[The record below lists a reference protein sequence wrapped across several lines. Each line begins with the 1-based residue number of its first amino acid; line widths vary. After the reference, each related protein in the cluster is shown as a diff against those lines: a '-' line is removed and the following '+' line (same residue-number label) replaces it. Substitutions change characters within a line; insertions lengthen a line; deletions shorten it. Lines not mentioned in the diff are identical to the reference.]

1 MKKLSIMFSNLRI
14 RHKMLTVFLPLMIIP
29 MLLFGLISYFIFQ
42 HNEVKKT
49 IQDRMNSSYLIKQRI
64 ENVIQN
70 TESCLDMITFYMNDL
85 SGLLTEGSVGTTSEI
100 DRKYAI
106 ENKLNF
112 ALLVFPDVKEAIFV
126 DNQQRIYA
134 ANDRSI
140 TSANAKDQIQAYID
154 QLQETSGNSKGFEMT
169 RFSFGNE
176 LKSQIVLPLGKKIT
190 EIKSGETLG
199 ELILFVS
206 EDQISSLF
214 EQMNDLTT
222 SNFYL
227 IDENH
232 KIISS
237 TDRSEVLQ
245 KVRNPVLNPLLQSNA
260 AEGNVLNFDKQ
271 KIVYTKYPLNRN
283 KWMILYQVSLD
294 ELMKDYQS
302 LQKISLVVILLCSLV
317 TVLVAVKLSI
327 YIVGPIQR
335 LIHTMR
341 ETERGLYK
349 VVPAVFGHDEVGQL
363 TFTYHRMTEHIRKL
377 IDDIREEQR
386 AKRKYELALMQQ
398 QIRPH
403 FLYNTLDVVYTLA
416 ELGRT
421 KEAKKATKALAAFY
435 RHSLSGGNEIITVRE
450 EIEMIRNYLYIQHLR
465 YKDEFDYTIRI
476 PAECLDYRILKL
488 TIQPLVEN
496 AIYHGLK
503 PKREFG
509 HLEITGYKKD
519 GMLWIE
525 VRDNGI
531 GMSEEALRKLWTD
544 PSQNENGSGF
554 GLFSIDHRIKLYFGT
569 PYGIELQSKVYNGT
583 TIIVKIPLIEGVE
596 AS

>member
-1 MKKLSIMFSNLRI
+1 MKKLNIMFTNLRI

-29 MLLFGLISYFIFQ
+29 MLLVGLISYYIFQ

-64 ENVIQN
+64 ENVVQN

-106 ENKLNF
+106 ENKLNY
-112 ALLVFPDVKEAIFV
+112 ALLVFTDVKEAIFV

-140 TSANAKDQIQAYID
+140 TSVNAKEQIQAYID
-154 QLQETSGNSKGFEMT
+154 QLQATSGYSKGFEMT
-169 RFSFGNE
+169 RFPFGNGE
-176 LKSQIVLPLGKKIT
+176 QSQIVLPLGKKIT

-214 EQMNDLTT
+214 EQMNDLKT

-232 KIISS
+232 RIISS
-237 TDRSEVLQ
+237 TDRNEILHAVS
-245 KVRNPVLNPLLQSNA
+245 NPVLNPLLQSSE
-260 AEGNVLNFDKQ
+260 AEGDVMNIDNQ
-271 KIVYTKYPLNRN
+271 KVVYTKYPLNRN
-283 KWMILYQVSLD
+283 KWLILYQVSLD

-302 LQKISLVVILLCSLV
+302 LQKISLIVILVCALV
-317 TVLVAVKLSI
+317 TVLVAVKLSVI
-327 YIVGPIQR
+327 IVNPIQR
-335 LIHTMR
+335 LIQTMR
-341 ETERGLYK
+341 ETERDLYK
-349 VVPAVFGHDEVGQL
+349 VVPAVFSHDEVGQL
-363 TFTYHRMTEHIRKL
+363 TFTYHRMTEHIRQL

-386 AKRKYELALMQQ
+386 TKRKYELALMQQ

-435 RHSLSGGNEIITVRE
+435 RRSLSGGNEIITVRE

-465 YKDEFDYTIRI
+465 YKDEFDYTIHI

-496 AIYHGLK
+496 AIYYGLK
-503 PKREFG
+503 PKRAFG
-509 HLEITGYKKD
+509 HLDITGYKKD

-525 VRDNGI
+525 VSDDGI
-531 GMSEEALRKLWTD
+531 GISEEALRKLWSDT
-544 PSQNENGSGF
+544 SQNAAGNGF

-569 PYGIELQSKVYNGT
+569 PYGIELQSKVHVGT
-583 TIIVKIPLIEGVE
+583 TVIVKIPLIEGVE
-596 AS
+596 PS